1 VRDEELRIAG
11 CCAFNRYAA
20 ETWAE
25 YADRATPIGVIPMY
39 TPQEA
44 IAELEH
50 CQSLGIKAVAMGSL
64 IRRPIPAAEKQG
76 VSRRYAFWVDVLGL
90 DSNYD
95 YDPVWRKCEERVYS
109 SNVQAAAENMGLRN
123 SLTNFVYNHI
133 GHFGEA
139 GNAVCKALF
148 LGGVTRRF
156 PRMRFAFLVGGI
168 AWGCS
173 VFADLI
179 SHWEKRNGNE
189 IHKLHPAN
197 FNRAKLGALIK

>member
-1 VRDEELRIAG
+1 MRDEELRIAG

-95 YDPVWRKCEERVYS
+95 YDP
-109 SNVQAAAENMGLRN
+109 G
-123 SLTNFVYNHI
+123 
-133 GHFGEA
+133 
-139 GNAVCKALF
+139 
-148 LGGVTRRF
+148 
-156 PRMRFAFLVGGI
+156 
-168 AWGCS
+168 
-173 VFADLI
+173 LI
-179 SHWEKRNGNE
+179 SSTITSGTSVKRAMRCVRPFSLVVSLVVS
-189 IHKLHPAN
+189 HAC
-197 FNRAKLGALIK
+197 ALRFL